1 MPRLA
6 HVALLFG
13 RALRLRCPACAG
25 RPLFTSWFRLREACP
40 GCGLL
45 LARKE
50 EGYYIGAMAL
60 NLVVS
65 ESLFIL
71 LLTGVAWATWP
82 AVPWNAI
89 LYGGV
94 ALMVLAPLAF
104 FPFSRTL
111 WLAFDL
117 LFRPVTRGE
126 IRSTRTRE

>member
-1 MPRLA
+1 MPRFA
-6 HVALLFG
+6 DMALLFG

-25 RPLFTSWFRLREACP
+25 RPLFVSRFRLRESCP

-50 EGYYIGAMAL
+50 EGYYVGAMAL

-65 ESLFIL
+65 EGLFIL
-71 LLTGVAWATWP
+71 LLAGVAFATWP
-82 AVPWNAI
+82 RVPWDAI

-94 ALMVLAPLAF
+94 VLMVLAPIAF
-104 FPFSRTL
+104 FPYSRTL

-126 IRSTRTRE
+126 IRSTRR